1 MILNPK
7 KTTLAYRC
15 PSCGTGVMSAVGL
28 FDITADMFKL
38 KCNCKESAMT
48 VVYSK
53 DPSDPKVR
61 LSIPCVLCPNPHTF
75 TVSSSVFFKDDQFIL
90 SCPYSGLTLA
100 VVGEENKVKAELSR
114 SELELLDLLE
124 KSGIDSF
131 DSIKAKNDYE
141 VNPEIVEI
149 ITYILSELDEENKIV
164 CACEDGKGDFEVD
177 FSGEDA
183 IIECKI
189 CKCKKILPT
198 NSIMAAHSLLELDKL
213 TLDPTT

>member
-1 MILNPK
+1 MILDPK

-38 KCNCKESAMT
+38 KCACKESAMT

-53 DPSDPKVR
+53 DGKESKVR

-131 DSIKAKNDYE
+131 DRIKSNDNSE
-141 VNPEIVEI
+141 VNPEITEI
-149 ITYILSELDEENKIV
+149 VTYILSELDEENKIV
-164 CACEDGKGDFEVD
+164 CACKEGEGDYEVD
-177 FSGEDA
+177 FLGDTA
-183 IIECKI
+183 TVECKI

-198 NSIMAAHSLLELDKL
+198 NSLMAAHDLLKIDKL
-213 TLDPTT
+213 MLDPTT